1 LHPSA
6 ARTNSLPL
14 RSNSYVYSVDAR
26 LTGVVSLAAQAPTST
41 TVRTDDDDGGKTGP
55 PTYGNLRRLSTA
67 TPPALAPP
75 PPTLAEEAVVIE
87 KDPSALQKKILY
99 AGELLPGVAVAGVVM
114 QLGFWSAD
122 VLGHQIFMLPPSQPS
137 PLSGIPVA
145 IVLGVM
151 ANNSLFN
158 SSVPAHL
165 KPGLNFAKDPMLK
178 AGIILVGIKL
188 SLLDVASTGIMTVP
202 AVMISIG
209 MGMIVIP
216 RLGNYLGLPPRMSSL
231 IAAGSSI
238 CGVTAITALAP
249 AINANQKETAFAVA
263 NVVAF
268 GMMGMLCYPYA
279 AHYIFEHSEQVGLFL
294 GLGVHDTSQVLGAS
308 LTYREVFDD
317 EVALQ
322 TATVTKLTRNMFLA
336 AAIPYLTFQ
345 HAKDMATAEAG
356 GKAPSKMSL
365 LKKSSFVLGFIGM
378 SCVRSAGDF
387 SATDGVV
394 FGLLDQDMWKWFCS
408 YLGNELSGHYLLG
421 TAMAAVG
428 LNTSVK
434 DVQGVGPLPFIVGA
448 AGAATVAGT
457 GMCMAFALPYCVD
470 LGDNLIH
477 VASVADSATAIAT
490 PTATHPISVGAAATA
505 SAVAADGAGAAA
517 AAAAAAAAS
526 SGLPGSSLD
535 PAVAGALLGSAGA
548 TLLWSV
554 EFFCQSR

>member
-1 LHPSA
+1 MHT
-6 ARTNSLPL
+6 RE
-14 RSNSYVYSVDAR
+14 
-26 LTGVVSLAAQAPTST
+26 
-41 TVRTDDDDGGKTGP
+41 
-55 PTYGNLRRLSTA
+55 LSTG

-75 PPTLAEEAVVIE
+75 PPTLAEAAVLEAAE
-87 KDPSALQKKILY
+87 PEPSALQKKILH

-122 VLGHQIFMLPPSQPS
+122 VLGHQIFMLPASQPS

-145 IVLGVM
+145 IVLGVA
-151 ANNSLFN
+151 ANNSMFN

-178 AGIILVGIKL
+178 AGIILVGVKL
-188 SLLDVASTGIMTVP
+188 SLLDVASTGVMTVP
-202 AVMISIG
+202 AVMASIG
-209 MGMIVIP
+209 MGMVVIP
-216 RLGNYLGLPPRMSSL
+216 RLGEYAGLPPRMSSL

-268 GMMGMLCYPYA
+268 GMMGMLCYPYF
-279 AHYIFEHSEQVGLFL
+279 AHYVFEHSEQVGLFL

-336 AAIPYLTFQ
+336 AAIPYLTYQ

-365 LKKSSFVLGFIGM
+365 LKKSSFVLGFIAM
-378 SCVRSAGDF
+378 SGLRSLGDF

-394 FGLLDQDMWKWFCS
+394 FGVLDQSTWKWFCS

-434 DVQGVGPLPFIVGA
+434 DVQGVGPRPFLVGA

-457 GMCMAFALPYCVD
+457 GMCMAFALPYIVD

-477 VASVADSATAIAT
+477 VASVADTGSAIATSTSTSTPGALSTSAVLTPTDPATAGIVTGKSATA
-490 PTATHPISVGAAATA
+490 
-505 SAVAADGAGAAA
+505 
-517 AAAAAAAAS
+517 S
-526 SGLPGSSLD
+526 SSID
-535 PAVAGALLGSAGA
+535 PAITGVLVGGAGA
-548 TLLWSV
+548 TLLWGI
-554 EFFCQSR
+554 ENFCLPR

>member
-1 LHPSA
+1 MAP
-6 ARTNSLPL
+6 LP
-14 RSNSYVYSVDAR
+14 
-26 LTGVVSLAAQAPTST
+26 
-41 TVRTDDDDGGKTGP
+41 
-55 PTYGNLRRLSTA
+55 
-67 TPPALAPP
+67 PP
-75 PPTLAEEAVVIE
+75 PPTAEEEANVE
-87 KDPSALQKKILY
+87 KAPSALQKQILH

-122 VLGHQIFMLPPSQPS
+122 VLGHQIFMLPASQPS

-158 SSVPAHL
+158 SAVPAHL

-202 AVMISIG
+202 AVVISIG
-209 MGMIVIP
+209 MGMLVIP
-216 RLGNYLGLPPRMSSL
+216 RLGAYAGLPPRMSSL

-249 AINANQKETAFAVA
+249 AINADQKETAFAVA

-268 GMMGMLCYPYA
+268 GMLGMLTYPYF
-279 AHYIFEHSEQVGLFL
+279 AHYAFEHSEQVGLFL

-308 LTYREVFDD
+308 LTYHEVYDD
-317 EVALQ
+317 ELALQ

-356 GKAPSKMSL
+356 GKAPSKLSL
-365 LKKSSFVLGFIGM
+365 LKKSSFVGGFIAM
-378 SCVRSAGDF
+378 SCLRSAGDF
-387 SATDGVV
+387 SAADGVV
-394 FGLLDQDMWKWFCS
+394 FGMVDQGHWKWFCS

-434 DVQGVGPLPFIVGA
+434 DVQGVGYAPFMVGA

-457 GMCMAFALPYCVD
+457 GFAMAMLLPHVVD
-470 LGDNLIH
+470 LGDSFIH
-477 VASVADSATAIAT
+477 APKIAADAVSAAVPGLSAPTQDAVQAMLNSDGAT
-490 PTATHPISVGAAATA
+490 
-505 SAVAADGAGAAA
+505 VAADAEQSMDA
-517 AAAAAAAAS
+517 
-526 SGLPGSSLD
+526 
-535 PAVAGALLGSAGA
+535 AVAGAMLGGVGA
-548 TLLWSV
+548 MLLWSI
-554 EFFCQSR
+554 ENFCLPK

>member
-1 LHPSA
+1 M
-6 ARTNSLPL
+6 
-14 RSNSYVYSVDAR
+14 
-26 LTGVVSLAAQAPTST
+26 
-41 TVRTDDDDGGKTGP
+41 
-55 PTYGNLRRLSTA
+55 A
-67 TPPALAPP
+67 TPAALAPP
-75 PPTLAEEAVVIE
+75 PPSLAETAALAE
-87 KDPSALQKKILY
+87 KEPSALQKRILH

-114 QLGFWSAD
+114 QLGFWGAD
-122 VLGHQIFMLPPSQPS
+122 VLGHQIFMLPASQPS

-145 IVLGVM
+145 IVLGVA

-158 SSVPAHL
+158 SAVPAHL

-188 SLLDVASTGIMTVP
+188 SLLDVASTGVMTVP
-202 AVMISIG
+202 AVMASIG
-209 MGMIVIP
+209 MGMVVIP
-216 RLGNYLGLPPRMSSL
+216 RLGAYAGLPPRMSSL

-268 GMMGMLCYPYA
+268 GMMGMLCYPYL
-279 AHYIFEHSEQVGLFL
+279 AHYVFEHSEQVGLFL

-308 LTYREVFDD
+308 LTYKEVFDD

-336 AAIPYLTFQ
+336 AAIPYLTYQ
-345 HAKDMATAEAG
+345 HAKDVATAEAG

-365 LKKSSFVLGFIGM
+365 LKKSSFVLGFIAM
-378 SCVRSAGDF
+378 SGLRSVGDF
-387 SATDGVV
+387 SAADGVI
-394 FGLLDQDMWKWFCS
+394 FGVLDQNTWKWFCS

-434 DVQGVGPLPFIVGA
+434 DVQGVGPRPFLVGA

-457 GMCMAFALPYCVD
+457 GMCMAFALPYIVD

-477 VASVADSATAIAT
+477 VASVADTYSSIGNGMA
-490 PTATHPISVGAAATA
+490 PTAGDASTSAALA
-505 SAVAADGAGAAA
+505 
-517 AAAAAAAAS
+517 
-526 SGLPGSSLD
+526 SGLPATGQSVPGSDAID
-535 PAVAGALLGSAGA
+535 PALTGALLGGAGA
-548 TLLWSV
+548 TLLWGI
-554 EFFCQSR
+554 ENFCKP